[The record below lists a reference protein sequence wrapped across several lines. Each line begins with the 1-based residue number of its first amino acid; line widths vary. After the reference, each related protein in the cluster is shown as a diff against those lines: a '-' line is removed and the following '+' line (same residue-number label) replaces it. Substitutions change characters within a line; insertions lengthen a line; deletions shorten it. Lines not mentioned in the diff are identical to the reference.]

1 MNARILAASALL
13 IAQAR
18 FAAAGTTDGSCLE
31 PWELENFQPVS
42 PTHGQLVESS
52 SYYPRTTVVMF
63 LASW

>member
-1 MNARILAASALL
+1 MNAKILAASTLL
-13 IAQAR
+13 LASTR

-31 PWELENFQPVS
+31 AWELENFQPAS

-52 SYYPRTTVVMF
+52 SYYPRTTVVLF